1 MELRNMNEN
10 KKTGKILLETGI
22 FFIVL
27 VLLCLFGIWQ
37 SVSQDFKIT
46 LGGMNFPQAFMK
58 SGGGYQI
65 TYLNQESFYIS
76 FLSVIFSFLGNKE
89 EIVPVINLILQML
102 GIVFYYYGAKKLF
115 HRIFPLA
122 TVVIGSLLTICF
134 YPVTADN
141 SMHLVWFLS
150 GFLFWTGTGCLLG
163 KPIKRV
169 LLGVLL
175 GIFCYIDISGFILFI
190 TFTLLILMTKEVV
203 VKGNRIPLIYFL
215 YFLLGNING
224 YFVMFYLWN
233 QFRFDFLVLEKWF
246 QDKTAFWNSS
256 DMINQY
262 LSIVIIFGIVIIYYF
277 ITSSKKKSS
286 EGVENSTEGAFSLE
300 EVVENSLTIDIP
312 TEEISQNSTEKDI
325 SIEEIPENTEEK
337 DISIEEISD
346 IAEETEQPKP
356 IKFIENPLPLPKKHV
371 KKEMNYAFEPT
382 QEQMHYDLNNY
393 QIDDDYDLK
402 DI

>member
-1 MELRNMNEN
+1 MKLRNMNEN
-10 KKTGKILLETGI
+10 KKTGKILLETGF

-89 EIVPVINLILQML
+89 EIVPVINLILQAL
-102 GIVFYYYGAKKLF
+102 GIVFFYLGAKELF
-115 HRIFPLA
+115 RHVFPMA
-122 TVVIGSLLTICF
+122 TAVISTLLSACF
-134 YPVTADN
+134 YPVTADT
-141 SMHLVWFLS
+141 SMHMIWFLS
-150 GFLFWTGTGCLLG
+150 ALLFWIGAESLSGTY
-163 KPIKRV
+163 IKRIF
-169 LLGVLL
+169 LGILL
-175 GIFCYIDISGFILFI
+175 GIFCYIDLAGFILLLTFILFI
-190 TFTLLILMTKEVV
+190 IMTKELSL
-203 VKGNRIPLIYFL
+203 KGNKIPFIYFL
-215 YFLLGNING
+215 YFLLGSIFG
-224 YFVMFYLWN
+224 YFPMFYLWN
-233 QFRFDFLVLEKWF
+233 NFRLDFIVLEKWF
-246 QDKTAFWNSS
+246 LDKTAFISAS
-256 DMINQY
+256 DTVNQY
-262 LSIVIIFGIVIIYYF
+262 LSIVIVFGIVIIYYF

-286 EGVENSTEGAFSLE
+286 EAVENPAERAFSLE
-300 EVVENSLTIDIP
+300 EIAENSLAIDIP
-312 TEEISQNSTEKDI
+312 TEEIPQNLEAKELSAAETSEK
-325 SIEEIPENTEEK
+325 T
-337 DISIEEISD
+337 
-346 IAEETEQPKP
+346 EETEQPKP